1 MSRDDWLWLFGGVV
15 LILAIGF
22 GLMTVWSLPVRAA
35 SLGCGIASHYGRE
48 SGTRTATGER
58 FPTSEATA
66 AMPSRSMLGKY
77 VTVRNVQNG
86 RIVRVRIND
95 LGPAARLHR
104 IIDLSPAAKL
114 ALGMGG
120 LAKVCLSI
128 EGR

>member
-1 MSRDDWLWLFGGVV
+1 MRDAKPWIG
-15 LILAIGF
+15 LAIGVAV
-22 GLMTVWSLPVRAA
+22 LVAICAATPVYRAHAA
-35 SLGCGIASHYGRE
+35 SLGCGTASWYGSE
-48 SGTRTATGER
+48 SGSRTATGER

-77 VTVRNVQNG
+77 VVVRNVQNG

-104 IIDLSPAAKL
+104 IIDLSPAAKR

-120 LAKVCLSI
+120 LEKVCLSI